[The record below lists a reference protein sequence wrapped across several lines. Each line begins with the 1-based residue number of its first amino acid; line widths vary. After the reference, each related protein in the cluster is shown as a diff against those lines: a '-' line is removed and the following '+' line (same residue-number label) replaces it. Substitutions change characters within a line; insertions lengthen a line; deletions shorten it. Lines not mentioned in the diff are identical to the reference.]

1 MSVKISMMGVAN
13 NTPLVLNE
21 EAKEFWKY
29 MEYIAE
35 KPV

>member
-1 MSVKISMMGVAN
+1 MFMTGTAN

-21 EAKEFWKY
+21 DEAQLFWKY
-29 MEYIAE
+29 REHIAE